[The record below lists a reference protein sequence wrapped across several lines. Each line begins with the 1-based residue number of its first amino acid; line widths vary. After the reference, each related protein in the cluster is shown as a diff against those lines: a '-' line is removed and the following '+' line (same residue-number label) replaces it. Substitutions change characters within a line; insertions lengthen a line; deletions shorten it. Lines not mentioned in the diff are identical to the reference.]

1 MPRPYASSVLDAT
14 ADDVWALVRDFGA
27 LADWHPAIDTC
38 EIEPG
43 PPNHQVGAVRRLTN
57 QAGVIRER
65 LVALDDGARSQTY
78 EFVENPFG
86 VRRYVATVRVFPV
99 TDTGKAFAEW
109 YADFDA
115 EGDAA
120 AADQLIGL
128 FQDGVFAGGL
138 KAVAE
143 RLAK

>member
-1 MPRPYASSVLDAT
+1 MPRPYASSVIDAT
-14 ADDVWALVRDFGA
+14 ADDVWALARDFGG
-27 LADWHPAIDTC
+27 LADWLPAIDTC

-43 PPNHQVGAVRRLTN
+43 PPSPQVGAIRRLTN

-86 VRRYVATVRVFPV
+86 VRRYVATIRVAPV
-99 TDTGKAFAEW
+99 TDSGKAFVEWFAE
-109 YADFDA
+109 FDA
-115 EGDAA
+115 DAA
-120 AADQLIGL
+120 AENDLIAL
-128 FQDGVFAGGL
+128 FRDGVFATGL
-138 KAVAE
+138 QAVAE